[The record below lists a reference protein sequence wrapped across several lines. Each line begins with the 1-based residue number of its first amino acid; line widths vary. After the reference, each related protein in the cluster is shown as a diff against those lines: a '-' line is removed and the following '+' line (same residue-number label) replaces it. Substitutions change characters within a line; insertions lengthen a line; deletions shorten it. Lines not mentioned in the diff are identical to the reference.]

1 MFKAPVEWEL
11 IATSNCGFKNENQD
25 NYLIIHDDGLA
36 EYMEDEAI
44 VKAKVNDWKPGC
56 VRLVVAD
63 GVGGHKNGRAASEA
77 LITALRQLPFQT
89 EAEKLK
95 QHLLSL
101 HNKLH
106 KKFGKGE
113 KTPGSTLVFADI
125 DSEGNATIGSI
136 GDSRAYHLKAD
147 KSIALTRD
155 QTLAEYAWRDKEINA
170 EDYEKS
176 RQATTNVLAQAM
188 IFGSSGIIPDKKG
201 RKVIRHNA
209 FIRLDYRDVFNAKL
223 ERGDALLLA
232 SDGLW
237 AHTKNND
244 FQMPLAEIESS
255 LTIEIKKRHE
265 QAIWKGS
272 TDNITSVIAK
282 SS

>member
-1 MFKAPVEWEL
+1 MFKAPVKWEL
-11 IATSNCGFKNENQD
+11 VATSNCGFKNENQD
-25 NYLIIHDDGLA
+25 NYLMIYDDGLA

-44 VKAKVNDWKPGC
+44 VKEMAKDWKMGC

-63 GVGGHKNGRAASEA
+63 GVGGHKNGRAASES
-77 LITALRQLPFQT
+77 LITALRHLPFQSD
-89 EAEKLK
+89 AEELRKNLLK
-95 QHLLSL
+95 L
-101 HNKLH
+101 HNNLH

-113 KTPGSTLVFADI
+113 KTPGSTLVIADI

-136 GDSRAYHLKAD
+136 GDSRAYRLKAN

-155 QTLAEYAWRDKEINA
+155 QTVAEYAWRDKEINA
-170 EDYEKS
+170 DDYEKS
-176 RQATTNVLAQAM
+176 RRATTNVLAQAM

-201 RKVIRHNA
+201 RKLIRHNS
-209 FIRLDYRDVFNAKL
+209 FIRLDYRDVFKIKL
-223 ERGDALLLA
+223 ERGEGLLLA

-237 AHTKNND
+237 AHTDNNE
-244 FQMPLAEIESS
+244 FQMPLADIES
-255 LTIEIKKRHE
+255 LPVAIKKQHE

-282 SS
+282 MT

>member
-1 MFKAPVEWEL
+1 MFKAPVKWEL
-11 IATSNCGFKNENQD
+11 VATSNCGFKNENQD
-25 NYLIIHDDGLA
+25 NYLMIYDDGLA

-44 VKAKVNDWKPGC
+44 VKEMTKDWKMGC

-77 LITALRQLPFQT
+77 LITALKHLPFQS
-89 EAEKLK
+89 EAETLRANLLK
-95 QHLLSL
+95 L
-101 HNKLH
+101 HNNLH

-113 KTPGSTLVFADI
+113 KTPGSTLVIADI

-136 GDSRAYHLKAD
+136 GDSRAYRLKVN

-155 QTLAEYAWRDKEINA
+155 QTIAEYAWRDKEINV
-170 EDYEKS
+170 EEYEKS

-201 RKVIRHNA
+201 RKLIRHNA
-209 FIRLDYRDVFNAKL
+209 FIRLDYRDVFKVKL
-223 ERGDALLLA
+223 ELGEGLLLA

-237 AHTKNND
+237 AHTENNQ
-244 FQMPLAEIESS
+244 FQMPLADIKS
-255 LTIEIKKRHE
+255 LPTAIKKQHE

-272 TDNITSVIAK
+272 TDNITSVIARMT
-282 SS
+282 